1 MGFVTANCSLL
12 RLGILPAV
20 WLMGIPNGVERP
32 PSEPELQPQSVR
44 PASIVDAVLT
54 CLPPLTAC
62 PSCVRNLEA
71 GWQRQDLFCSCFSCS
86 QQSAD
91 RSTLEAVEHLPPPL
105 AAKNPPPLLQ
115 VAVAPHLGRRSSFQV
130 KPSLPRRSCKGCRV
144 NGRPWRQ
151 S

>member
-62 PSCVRNLEA
+62 VRNLEA

-91 RSTLEAVEHLPPPL
+91 RSTLAVEAVEHLPPRL
-105 AAKNPPPLLQ
+105 AAKNPLLQ
-115 VAVAPHLGRRSSFQV
+115 VAVDPHLGRRSSFQV

>member
-1 MGFVTANCSLL
+1 MGTISQAGKHRGRGAYLLASTDSL
-12 RLGILPAV
+12 
-20 WLMGIPNGVERP
+20 
-32 PSEPELQPQSVR
+32 S
-44 PASIVDAVLT
+44 T
-54 CLPPLTAC
+54 T
-62 PSCVRNLEA
+62 SCVRNLEA

-91 RSTLEAVEHLPPPL
+91 RSTLAVEAVEHLPPPL
-105 AAKNPPPLLQ
+105 AAKNPLLQ
-115 VAVAPHLGRRSSFQV
+115 VAVDPHLGRRSSFQV

>member
-1 MGFVTANCSLL
+1 MGTISQAGKHRGRGAYLLASTDSL
-12 RLGILPAV
+12 
-20 WLMGIPNGVERP
+20 
-32 PSEPELQPQSVR
+32 S
-44 PASIVDAVLT
+44 T
-54 CLPPLTAC
+54 T
-62 PSCVRNLEA
+62 SCVRNLEA

-91 RSTLEAVEHLPPPL
+91 RSTLAVEAVEHLPPPL

-115 VAVAPHLGRRSSFQV
+115 VTVAPHLGRRSSFQV